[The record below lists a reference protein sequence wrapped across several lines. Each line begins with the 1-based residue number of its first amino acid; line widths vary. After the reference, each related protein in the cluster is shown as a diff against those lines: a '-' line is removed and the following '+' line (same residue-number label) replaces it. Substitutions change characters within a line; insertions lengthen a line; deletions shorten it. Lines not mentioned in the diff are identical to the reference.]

1 MVPTHLVR
9 LLLVALSVLSAA
21 QALKL
26 GIAHIGVPV
35 GALSKREPLPQ
46 ETNDSA
52 QPNEVTTDQSEPATT
67 NDNSATPT
75 PTTSTTAETTTTP
88 TQTQDPPPTEGTT
101 NEAPTPPDTTT
112 TRTPTEPEAET
123 QPAASEPSPSVTTP
137 TTITSTLIQTITN
150 DDGQLTTQTSVTTST
165 GVPSLTGDGGN
176 GQTGMSTGT
185 RNTIIGVVVGV
196 GGAIIVAAI
205 AFAAW
210 RIRGRRRKSEENDGL
225 IGYGGYTAGAAEK
238 PESYSRAGSGSTGPT
253 PFQSTLEN
261 YHAPTQVNQASN
273 F

>member
-21 QALKL
+21 QALNL
-26 GIAHIGVPV
+26 GMAHIGVPV

-52 QPNEVTTDQSEPATT
+52 QPNEVTTDQVEPTPT
-67 NDNSATPT
+67 NDNNSTPT
-75 PTTSTTAETTTTP
+75 PNTSATAETTTP
-88 TQTQDPPPTEGTT
+88 TQTQDPPPTEDNT
-101 NEAPTPPDTTT
+101 NETPTPPDDT

-123 QPAASEPSPSVTTP
+123 QPTTSERSPSATTP

-150 DDGQLTTQTSVTTST
+150 EDGQLTTQTSVTTST
-165 GVPSLTGDGGN
+165 GVPSLTGDGEN
-176 GQTGMSTGT
+176 GQTGMSTAT

-196 GGAIIVAAI
+196 GGAIVVAAI

-225 IGYGGYTAGAAEK
+225 MGYGGYTAGAAEK
-238 PESYSRAGSGSTGPT
+238 PELYSQAGSGSTGPT
-253 PFQSTLEN
+253 PFQSTLES